1 MNAFFIFEITH
12 SNAVLIEDDD
22 IVDLTV
28 EQFEAARRIVPGGF
42 PRHTIPKKFRLE
54 VDETLSAAE
63 IAALV
68 EAAQN
73 AEPRSV
79 GHELGYGASLYR
91 TKDGAPTV
99 YYTEGTN
106 EVSL

>member
-1 MNAFFIFEITH
+1 MNAFFTFEITH

-22 IVDLTV
+22 IVELTA

-42 PRHTIPKKFRLE
+42 PGHSVPEKFLLD

-91 TKDGAPTV
+91 TKDGAPAV
-99 YYTEGTN
+99 YYTEGTK